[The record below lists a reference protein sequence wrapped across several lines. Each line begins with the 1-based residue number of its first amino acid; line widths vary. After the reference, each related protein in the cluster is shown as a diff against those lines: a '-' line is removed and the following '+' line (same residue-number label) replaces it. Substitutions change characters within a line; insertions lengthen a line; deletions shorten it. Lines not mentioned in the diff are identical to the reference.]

1 MAEKKEIQYIN
12 VSEDPG
18 ALYSYMRK
26 YDFLDHGAPKEMPD
40 DFDELTWFD
49 GDPDMIK
56 VNDQV
61 WYFDFSPVDTKR
73 ENICFYWA
81 ECDSEEE
88 TESIVSMLKEFR
100 ERNLQMAEPN
110 NWDTWHNMKN
120 GIAYRGG
127 SGYLYIIYLAPPKP
141 IYTINLFD
149 EISCE
154 DLTPTKYSIDYESM
168 DSAIEAARKAI
179 AEFPA
184 ADYSLVEATVFAG
197 EYRDSFGNGLGEPEA
212 VYVISNQNE
221 METRCIRAALGYTNP
236 KVDEYAEE
244 SKI

>member
-1 MAEKKEIQYIN
+1 MAKEIEYIN
-12 VSEDPG
+12 VAEDPG
-18 ALYSYMRK
+18 ALYYFMRK
-26 YDFLDHGAPKEMPD
+26 HGFLNDDAPVEMPE
-40 DFDELTWFD
+40 DFDELNWFD

-56 VNDQV
+56 IDGQV

-81 ECDSEEE
+81 ECYTQKE
-88 TESIVSMLKEFR
+88 TEEIVSMLKKFKD
-100 ERNLQMAEPN
+100 RNLKMAEPN
-110 NWDTWHNMKN
+110 NWDTWHNMKS

-127 SGYLYIIYLAPPKP
+127 SVYLYIIYLAPPKP
-141 IYTINLFD
+141 IYTISLFD

-154 DLTPTKYSIDYESM
+154 DLTPIKYSVDYDSM
-168 DSAIEAARKAI
+168 DSAIESARKAI

-184 ADYSLVEATVFAG
+184 SDYSLVEATVFAG
-197 EYRDSFGNGLGEPEA
+197 DYRDSFGNGLGEPEA

-221 METRCIRAALGYTNP
+221 METRCVRAALGYANP
-236 KVDEYAEE
+236 KVDEYTEE